1 MKAGN
6 QGKFS
11 SLSRVFLYLCTILV
25 LFWMFPRE
33 AKFRYEFQKGRPWM
47 HETLIAPF
55 DFPIY
60 KSDAILKAEKDSL
73 LKTLLLYFRIDT
85 LVSSTESQRLDSL
98 FQQRWESSL
107 AVTGKE
113 KSFLALGSNDNES
126 VSEIK
131 KLLVANL
138 RNLYQ
143 KGVIDLN
150 DNPANKL
157 NNYTS
162 IEVLKNNI
170 ATETPLTDIYT
181 VRTAYESL
189 ITNTAAAYRFH
200 GQNARSLETLLRT
213 LNLNDFIRP
222 NLHFDS
228 DKTKLEER
236 ARIDEISLTEGMVL
250 EGERIIS
257 KGVRV
262 DDYHYQVL
270 VSLKREFEESRLA
283 GGRPIL
289 LPLGHLILVTIMVL
303 MIYLFLQSFRKEV
316 YQNQIKTFFIL
327 LLVVGMAAT
336 TRIVTSFPNLSVYL
350 IPFAILAILVKTFY
364 DSRLA
369 LFIHMI
375 TILLAGFWVPN
386 SFEFVFSNFIAG
398 IVAIFSLSNL
408 YRRVKF
414 FLSAVLVTVSFSVV
428 FIAFSFIQESQIS
441 AIEPDNFIWFVINGM
456 LVLSSFPLIYIFER
470 IFGFLSDATLME
482 LTDTN
487 QPLLRKLA
495 EVAPGT
501 FQHSLQVANLA
512 EDVLVHVG
520 GNPLLVRAGALYH
533 DIGKMENPL
542 AYIENQSADVNF
554 HDQLEFQD
562 SARIVIGHVQAG
574 ILLAHKHKLPQQI
587 IDFIPTHHGT
597 TLTKY
602 FYKSFLKSN
611 PGIEPEIEQF
621 RYPGPRPFT
630 REMAI
635 VMMADA
641 VEAASRSLKKT
652 DEASISR
659 LVDDIIN
666 QQLEDKQFNEAN
678 ITFRDIEVAR
688 EVFKRRL
695 RNIFHVR
702 IAYPK

>member
-1 MKAGN
+1 MKAEN

-11 SLSRVFLYLCTILV
+11 NLSRVFLYLCTIFV
-25 LFWMFPRE
+25 LFWMFPHE

-60 KSDAILKAEKDSL
+60 KSDALLKAEKDSL
-73 LKTLLLYFRIDT
+73 LKTLLLYFRTDT
-85 LVSSTESQRLDSL
+85 LVSRMECQRLDSL

-107 AVTGKE
+107 AVIGSE
-113 KSFLALGSNDNES
+113 KSFRALGSNDNES
-126 VSEIK
+126 VSEIR
-131 KLLVANL
+131 KLLVTNL
-138 RNLYQ
+138 RYLYQ

-150 DNPANKL
+150 DNPANRL
-157 NNYTS
+157 NTYTS

-181 VRTAYESL
+181 VRTAYEAL
-189 ITNTAAAYRFH
+189 ILSTASAYRFH
-200 GQNARSLETLLRT
+200 GQNSRSLLTLLRT

-228 DKTKLEER
+228 EKTRLEER
-236 ARIDEISLTEGMVL
+236 ERIEEISLTEGMVL

-262 DDYHYQVL
+262 DDSHYQVL
-270 VSLKREFEESRLA
+270 VSLKREFEESRMA
-283 GGRPIL
+283 GEKPIL

-414 FLSAVLVTVSFSVV
+414 FLSAVLVTISFSVV

-470 IFGFLSDATLME
+470 IFGFLSDATLIE

-542 AYIENQSADVNF
+542 AYIENQSRDVNF

-562 SARIVIGHVQAG
+562 SAKIVIGHVQAG

-597 TLTKY
+597 TLTRY
-602 FYKSFLKSN
+602 FYKSFLKSH

-659 LVDDIIN
+659 IVDEIIN

-678 ITFRDIEVAR
+678 ITFKDIEVAR